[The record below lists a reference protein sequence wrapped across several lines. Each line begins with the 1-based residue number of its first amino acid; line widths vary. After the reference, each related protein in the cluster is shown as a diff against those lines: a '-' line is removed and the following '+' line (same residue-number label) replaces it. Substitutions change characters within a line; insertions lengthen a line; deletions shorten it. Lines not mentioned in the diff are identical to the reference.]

1 MKWFGYLLLLL
12 SLILCSCGTHTV
24 SHNIAGDALNA
35 TTALENSLSADCKTE
50 VINARLD
57 QIKTQIPQIIKAC
70 ESEKQVIEQEKTRW
84 KWSFLG
90 LFAVVLAYILRKVV
104 K

>member
-1 MKWFGYLLLLL
+1 MKWYGLLCLLFIL
-12 SLILCSCGTHTV
+12 SSCGTYTV
-24 SHNIAGDALNA
+24 SHNIADDTLNA
-35 TTALENSLSADCKTE
+35 TTALENSLSVDCKTD

-57 QIKTQIPQIIKAC
+57 QIKTQIPQIIKSC
-70 ESEKQVIEQEKTRW
+70 ESEKQVIEQEKIRW

-90 LFAVVLAYILRKVV
+90 LLTFVLAYILRKVI